1 MQTIQFAFLS
11 TPDTMMILA
20 VCLVIFGP
28 RKLPEIAR
36 TVGRAIREFRS
47 ASDDIMRD
55 LTREVRP
62 TPRPSQTNH
71 LAQPLPETTSV
82 VRPASAMQTVELVSD
97 SSSVPEAAVNKST

>member
-62 TPRPSQTNH
+62 EARPSQTNR
-71 LAQPLPETTSV
+71 QSTTLPETTSV
-82 VRPASAMQTVELVSD
+82 VPPTPALQTVELVSD
-97 SSSVPEAAVNKST
+97 TSLTPEVVVNKSV